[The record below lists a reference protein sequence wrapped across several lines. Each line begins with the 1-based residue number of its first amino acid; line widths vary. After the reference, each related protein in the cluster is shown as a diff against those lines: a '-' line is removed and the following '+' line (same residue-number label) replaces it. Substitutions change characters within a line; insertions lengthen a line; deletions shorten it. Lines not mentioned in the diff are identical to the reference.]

1 MKILLVSNMYP
12 DKKHPSYGIFV
23 KRFADELN
31 KIGVLQCKSV
41 MHQHDGKLRKALG
54 YFVFYA
60 GTFFKILF
68 GKYDCVYI
76 HQASHSSPPVI
87 VAAKIKK
94 FKIYTNVH
102 GCDVVPENT
111 NQEKMQKYTRKILM
125 LSDKIIVPSKYY
137 EKLVSKKYS
146 LERERIFIYPSA
158 GIDRS
163 IFFEKTAEDKKFLKE
178 KYDFKDGVPIFGMA
192 GRISEGKGWDTFVK
206 AISILKKD
214 NIEAAYIIVGAG
226 REDNKLDALIKEYCL
241 TDDIIRIGLLPQD
254 ELCDYY
260 NIIDYFVFPTKRE
273 GESLGLVALE
283 AMACGTPVISSDF
296 AAPRYY
302 VKNGINGYKFNVD
315 DSQQLSEIM
324 KQCCN
329 LAKEKYQKLSEGAVR
344 TAEDYNSNNIRK
356 KLEIII
362 SSIQKPTSAVETI
375 H

>member
-12 DKKHPSYGIFV
+12 DKKHSSYGIFV
-23 KRFADELN
+23 KRFSDELN

-41 MHQHDGKLRKALG
+41 MHQQDGKFMKVFG

-60 GTFFKILF
+60 ETFFKILF
-68 GKYDCVYI
+68 GRFDCVYI

-111 NQEKMQKYTRKILM
+111 NQAKMQKYTKKILM

-146 LERERIFIYPSA
+146 LEREKIFIYPSA
-158 GIDRS
+158 GIDRA
-163 IFFEKTAEDKKFLKE
+163 IFFEKTSEDKKFLKE
-178 KYDFKDGVPIFGMA
+178 KYNFKNDVPIFGMA

-214 NIEAAYIIVGAG
+214 NIDATYIIVGEG
-226 REDNKLDALIKEYCL
+226 REDDKLDHLIKEYCL
-241 TDDIIRIGLLPQD
+241 TDEIIRIGLLPQNK
-254 ELCDYY
+254 LCDYY
-260 NIIDYFVFPTKRE
+260 NVIDYFVFPTKRE

-296 AAPRYY
+296 AAPGYY
-302 VKNGINGYKFNVD
+302 VKDGINGYKFEMDN
-315 DSQQLSEIM
+315 SQQLSEVM
-324 KQCCN
+324 KHCCN
-329 LAKEKYQKLSEGAVR
+329 LKKEKYQKLSEGAVK
-344 TAEDYNSNNIRK
+344 TAEDYNSNNIRN
-356 KLEIII
+356 KLEIIMN
-362 SSIQKPTSAVETI
+362 SIK
-375 H
+375 